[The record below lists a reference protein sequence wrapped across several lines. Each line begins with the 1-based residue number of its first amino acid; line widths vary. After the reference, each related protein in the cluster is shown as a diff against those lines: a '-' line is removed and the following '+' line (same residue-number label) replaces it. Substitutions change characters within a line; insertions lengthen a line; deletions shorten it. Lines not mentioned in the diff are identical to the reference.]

1 MPFDHDIVIVGGG
14 PAGATTAIAVARAAP
29 ELAARTVVLERAR
42 FPRDKP
48 CAGALGGR
56 GDALLSSLGVVV
68 DVPSVPIHGVSVRA
82 SSGEAAA
89 APGSIGR
96 VVRRV
101 EFDEALAR
109 AAVSLGVA
117 VREGVRVTAIHDES
131 GGGAIVETA
140 EGPIR
145 ARVVVGC
152 DGVGSVVRK
161 ALGAGTGQLR
171 AQVVEVD
178 TEPVAADR
186 ARGLIHFDLSDPRLS
201 GYAWDFPTLVGGREL
216 VCRGVY
222 RIRAGSGAPEDER
235 DVGAILDER
244 LRAMGLA
251 PDRAHVKRYAERGFE
266 PASRLARGPMMLAGE
281 AAGIDPA
288 TGEGIAQAIEYGV
301 MAGTFVAR
309 RVRECH
315 ARVAVEGWADEVAR
329 SRLARDLRIRT
340 HFMRLFHG
348 SGRAPL
354 ERLLTSSPDLLH
366 VGCQHF
372 AAQRPDWLK
381 LGRVAARGAAVMAAS
396 LVAP

>member
-14 PAGATTAIAVARAAP
+14 PAGATTAIAIARAAP

-42 FPRDKP
+42 YPRDKP

-56 GDALLSSLGVVV
+56 GDALLASLGVVV
-68 DVPSVPIHGVSVRA
+68 DVPGVAIHGVSVRA

-96 VVRRV
+96 VVRRI
-101 EFDEALAR
+101 EFDHALAR
-109 AAVSLGVA
+109 EAASRGVA

-131 GGGAIVETA
+131 TGGAIVETA
-140 EGPIR
+140 EGPIA

-152 DGVGSVVRK
+152 DGVGSIVRK

-178 TEPVAADR
+178 TESVASDRDR
-186 ARGLIHFDLSDPRLS
+186 ALIHFDVSDPGLT

-222 RIRAGSGAPEDER
+222 RIRGVAGTAEDPR

-244 LRAMGLA
+244 LRSAGLP

-266 PASRLARGPMMLAGE
+266 PASRLARGPLMLAGE

-301 MAGTFVAR
+301 MAGAFVAR
-309 RVRECH
+309 RVMESRG
-315 ARVAVEGWADEVAR
+315 RVTLDGWADEVAG

-354 ERLLTSSPDLLH
+354 ERLLTGSSDLLH

-372 AAQRPDWLK
+372 AAQRTDWIK
-381 LGRVAARGAAVMAAS
+381 LGRVAARSAAVMAS
-396 LVAP
+396 SFVTP